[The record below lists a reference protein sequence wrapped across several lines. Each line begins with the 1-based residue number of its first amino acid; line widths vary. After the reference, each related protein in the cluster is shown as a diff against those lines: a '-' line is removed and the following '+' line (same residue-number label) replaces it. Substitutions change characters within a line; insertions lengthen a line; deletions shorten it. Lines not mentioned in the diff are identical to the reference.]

1 MVKGKGG
8 KKSQVKGERLK
19 AKGGKKEHMLRGSRQ
34 NSQRK
39 GKGSK
44 ESQRKERWRESTGE
58 SDDVLDVS
66 NITDVQIRCACV
78 LKA

>member
-44 ESQRKERWRESTGE
+44 ESQRKGKVARKYR
-58 SDDVLDVS
+58 
-66 NITDVQIRCACV
+66 
-78 LKA
+78 